1 LFDSSGECVL
11 AVRVWYDRYVEI
23 YLNLTVDVDV
33 DVDKLKMSK
42 KVTIKT
48 ASQLPKHFSIIFI
61 HFVINPKM
69 PNKTYFHATMEVNK
83 SPLQLKHILKT
94 VHKILQEEW
103 FLHVDNTTYVCSA
116 NLNKFGDVLPFISI
130 DRIQIENN
138 TLIFTL
144 PNTIPVVTP
153 KVDLHIPGEAKT
165 ALTMTQLHLCNQ
177 IELTG
182 KEFILSEHN
191 VALFNRVTQRVLFNN
206 EFKLIHDTLKGV
218 RARVCIE
225 SSGFFENNTGPIPK
239 KQTVVIV
246 LSIAVFGDLL
256 FKFFVS

>member
-1 LFDSSGECVL
+1 
-11 AVRVWYDRYVEI
+11 
-23 YLNLTVDVDV
+23 
-33 DVDKLKMSK
+33 
-42 KVTIKT
+42 
-48 ASQLPKHFSIIFI
+48 
-61 HFVINPKM
+61 
-69 PNKTYFHATMEVNK
+69 MEVNK

-103 FLHVDNTTYVCSA
+103 FLHVDNTTHVCLA
-116 NLNKFGDVLPFISI
+116 NLNKFGDVPPFISI

-138 TLIFTL
+138 TLIVTL
-144 PNTIPVVTP
+144 PNTIPIVTP
-153 KVDLHIPGEAKT
+153 KVSGIAKT
-165 ALTMTQLHLCNQ
+165 TLTLTRLHLCNQ

-206 EFKLIHDTLKGV
+206 EFKLLYDSMKGV

-225 SSGFFENNTGPIPK
+225 SSGFFENNTGPLLK

-246 LSIAVFGDLL
+246 LSIAVFGDLFSSL
-256 FKFFVS
+256 F